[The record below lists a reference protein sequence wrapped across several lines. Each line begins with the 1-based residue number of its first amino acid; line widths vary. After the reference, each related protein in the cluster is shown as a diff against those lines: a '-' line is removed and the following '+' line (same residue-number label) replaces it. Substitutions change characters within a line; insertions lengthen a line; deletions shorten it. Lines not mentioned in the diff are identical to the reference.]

1 MIQRTAFKA
10 LLEHKG
16 QLVLLGL
23 TCLVESLSIVGQAWF
38 FGTLINN
45 LIFLEHTLADET
57 NTIMCLYIASIV
69 KLVAHYVQEAVA
81 KHLGRAVKAS
91 CRERSLAH
99 MFKLGIQHKER
110 HGDVIHML
118 TDGLEQV
125 DAYIARYI
133 PQILYAIMI
142 PLIMGIAIVN
152 TLPII
157 GIILIV
163 TVPLIPFFMI
173 LIGKQADRLN
183 KEQWERMSFL
193 SGHFLDVLQG
203 ITTLKLFGRAKDQIK
218 VIGRLSQEF
227 KDSTLRVLRVA
238 FLSALVLELVSTIS
252 TAMIAVYLG
261 LTLLDGEVTFFSALF
276 I

>member
-16 QLVLLGL
+16 QLVLLGF

-57 NTIMCLYIASIV
+57 NTIIYLFIAIIV
-69 KLVAHYVQEAVA
+69 RLVAHYVQEAVA
-81 KHLGRAVKAS
+81 NHLGSAVKAS
-91 CRERSLAH
+91 FRERSLEH
-99 MFKLGIQHKER
+99 MFKLGVQHKER

-183 KEQWERMSFL
+183 KEQWELMSFL
-193 SGHFLDVLQG
+193 SGHF
-203 ITTLKLFGRAKDQIK
+203 
-218 VIGRLSQEF
+218 
-227 KDSTLRVLRVA
+227 
-238 FLSALVLELVSTIS
+238 
-252 TAMIAVYLG
+252 
-261 LTLLDGEVTFFSALF
+261 
-276 I
+276 